1 MISGDFVLLFAAAL
15 LGLGGGAGYLTWLL
29 MRKLRK

>member
-15 LGLGGGAGYLTWLL
+15 LGLGGGVGYLSWLL
-29 MRKLRK
+29 LRKLKK